1 MDHFN
6 VTVQRDGVLVATR
19 RGLQVSKQKHHG
31 ISLVN
36 SSCPQPK
43 TAAAAAT
50 TAAAAPAGK
59 PQRWKFVTKD
69 RRESTG
75 RKPAGGGKA
84 KAKAAPAGSE
94 ASKRCIIPSK
104 PACSKQLQP
113 QPPSPHDLPT
123 PPETDE
129 EAASRRS
136 LQPSLALYAGM
147 TTTTT
152 TTTTAGVDDV
162 PKGVPGWTAFRLPL
176 TPQEQRL
183 FYTFFAV
190 VPRKMYPY
198 EDILTYNPARSREF
212 YWAVIT
218 DEAHKKKPNK
228 NKHTNNPARSREFN
242 RTNNN
247 DEAAMQ
253 CVLMC
258 NAMFR
263 SVLSGRTMSEE
274 LAYHMSRVCAIINR
288 QLDEKPSRIPNIT
301 IECITTLA
309 LMSVSNKSILAYLPS
324 LGLFP
329 FSSPISSFPFFFFF
343 FIWYI

>member
-31 ISLVN
+31 ISFVN

-94 ASKRCIIPSK
+94 ACKRCIIPSK

-136 LQPSLALYAGM
+136 IQPSLALYAGM

-162 PKGVPGWTAFRLPL
+162 PKGLPGWTAFRLPL

-212 YWAVIT
+212 YWAVI
-218 DEAHKKKPNK
+218 
-228 NKHTNNPARSREFN
+228 
-242 RTNNN
+242 N

-343 FIWYI
+343 FFC